1 LRLIEIDLKKLTHN
15 YNFLRSQ
22 LDPKVK
28 MIGVVKANAYGSS
41 INIIAHKLVE
51 LGIEA
56 LAVAYVDE
64 GIVLKK
70 AGIEVPVLVFYP
82 QVHNFKKVIEYQLE
96 PALYSK
102 RSWLNFKKLV
112 KETQNLDYPVHI
124 KYNTGLNRIGFNPS
138 EIEWVIKEI
147 KENIFHVKSVYSH
160 LAYSEA
166 TRPDQKTNF
175 QIELFQKII
184 DTHNK
189 NSKEKIDFHLLNTS
203 GIFNYPNLHLDYVRT
218 GIGLYGF
225 ANQTQWNKKLKPL
238 AVLKTTITQIHN
250 VNKGETV
257 GYNFGWTA
265 KNDTKIAVLP
275 IGHADGISRYYGHGK
290 GWVLINGKK
299 AHMVGNICMDMTMVE
314 IGKINCDE
322 GNEVIIFGTQSR
334 ADDLAEESGTISY
347 ELLSG
352 LGSRISRK
360 VIQ

>member
-1 LRLIEIDLKKLTHN
+1 MRLIEIDLKKLTHN

-124 KYNTGLNRIGFNPS
+124 KYNTPELLEGFSSSDCPNVLIQEGKFIYLYNSSKAKIPGVNPLRFNNLEEYSEFVDWSRSQGIRCPVLFLQQMNDTQGGTSYKVRPSIFDQQGGLPQAIVNDNVTPLVDASHKDDKFNKGDYPGFDPKNQNIGLTTPLDKMFHQGEKDISGSDNPMDAN
-138 EIEWVIKEI
+138 WVGVKVTED
-147 KENIFHVKSVYSH
+147 HVKAGKYKDDEVY
-160 LAYSEA
+160 
-166 TRPDQKTNF
+166 
-175 QIELFQKII
+175 I
-184 DTHNK
+184 
-189 NSKEKIDFHLLNTS
+189 
-203 GIFNYPNLHLDYVRT
+203 
-218 GIGLYGF
+218 
-225 ANQTQWNKKLKPL
+225 
-238 AVLKTTITQIHN
+238 
-250 VNKGETV
+250 
-257 GYNFGWTA
+257 
-265 KNDTKIAVLP
+265 
-275 IGHADGISRYYGHGK
+275 
-290 GWVLINGKK
+290 
-299 AHMVGNICMDMTMVE
+299 
-314 IGKINCDE
+314 
-322 GNEVIIFGTQSR
+322 
-334 ADDLAEESGTISY
+334 
-347 ELLSG
+347 
-352 LGSRISRK
+352 
-360 VIQ
+360 